1 MDTTLEQLARYVY
14 QQLQQGVSE
23 QQIRAAL
30 AQNRWTPD
38 WIDAVFN
45 VVHQNPNMFKAPA
58 IQPLQRTLQPA
69 LQPTLQSPG
78 VRPAVAVAEKPKR
91 PTQTRVKKSKQGL
104 AVVLIGG
111 AILLALAA
119 GAYFMFLSKEDKA
132 QSGKQQTPAASQP
145 AVQEEPKVIKA
156 PDEERKDDL
165 NTLLSDLADLYVA
178 DKRYPTYGALKSQ
191 DFADKNHGFDVKAF
205 ADPKW
210 AADNKDCTD
219 NGRAILAAKPATF
232 CYAYSASASD
242 GSACDNGNLPCTRM
256 TITTTLDNGTPYHI
270 TLDRNTQIQN

>member
-14 QQLQQGVSE
+14 QQLRQGVSE

-45 VVHQNPNMFKAPA
+45 VVHQNPNMFEAPA
-58 IQPLQRTLQPA
+58 IRPLERPSLQG
-69 LQPTLQSPG
+69 TTFQSPG
-78 VRPAVAVAEKPKR
+78 VKPAPKPAEKPKQ
-91 PTQTRVKKSKQGL
+91 PMQTRVKKNKKGL
-104 AVVLIGG
+104 VMVLIAG
-111 AILLALAA
+111 IVLLALVA
-119 GAYFMFLSKEDKA
+119 GAYFMLLPKDQNKVQGWEP
-132 QSGKQQTPAASQP
+132 QTTSANSQP
-145 AVQEEPKVIKA
+145 KVQEEPKVVKA

-178 DKRYPTYGALKSQ
+178 NKRYPTYDMLKSQ
-191 DFADKNHGFDVKAF
+191 DFAEKNPGFDVKAF

-210 AADNKDCTD
+210 SADNKGCTD
-219 NGRAILAAKPATF
+219 SERAILAAKPAPF

-256 TITTTLDNGTPYHI
+256 TITTTLDDGSPYSI
-270 TLDRNTQIQN
+270 TLDRNTQVQS